1 MKICRSSNEYI
12 DYYYMIMKRTVK
24 SCYKC
29 NMLFIVYN
37 NVVNGSYCKSCSIV
51 RQNNAAVK
59 LNYYMQEKYIKK

>member
-1 MKICRSSNEYI
+1 
-12 DYYYMIMKRTVK
+12 MKRTVK